1 MIISPPKKKIQRS
14 SLSFLRNIFTPAPMK
29 ISHKGSIVEVARFHH
44 KLFRYYN
51 FSRSSKRSHL
61 VKALEAIM
69 DQKVVDN
76 LSKIFMIFVKK
87 IVEDFKKVK
96 LQQKLD

>member
-1 MIISPPKKKIQRS
+1 
-14 SLSFLRNIFTPAPMK
+14 LRDSTPNCSV
-29 ISHKGSIVEVARFHH
+29 ITI
-44 KLFRYYN
+44 

-76 LSKIFMIFVKK
+76 LSKIFMIFEKK